1 MQFCAKLQ
9 QNFVLS
15 IFFSNFVAHIIASW
29 NNTHNIVYTR
39 THELVVEN
47 GNRNRI

>member
-15 IFFSNFVAHIIASW
+15 IFFSNFVAHIIIASW
-29 NNTHNIVYTR
+29 NNIHNIVYTR
-39 THELVVEN
+39 THE
-47 GNRNRI
+47 

>member
-39 THELVVEN
+39 THEFTS
-47 GNRNRI
+47 